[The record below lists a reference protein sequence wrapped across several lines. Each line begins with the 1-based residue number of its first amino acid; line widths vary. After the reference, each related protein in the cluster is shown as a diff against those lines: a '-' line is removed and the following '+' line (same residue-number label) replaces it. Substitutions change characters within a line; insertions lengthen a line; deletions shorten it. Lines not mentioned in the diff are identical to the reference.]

1 MFPFQLCWQH
11 VVRQKAHL
19 HAFIRSFIQQV
30 LLNKSVID
38 LSVSSIHKSCGQ
50 MGVVENEQWKMNV
63 SVKSIPGA
71 PEGLVK
77 TWSEQWTSPGSRVLG
92 THLTHGLFSGY

>member
-1 MFPFQLCWQH
+1 MFLFQLRWQH

-19 HAFIRSFIQQV
+19 HAFIHSFIQQV

-38 LSVSSIHKSCGQ
+38 LSVSSSHKSCGQ
-50 MGVVENEQWKMNV
+50 MGVIDNEQWKTKV
-63 SVKSIPGA
+63 SVKGILGA
-71 PEGLVK
+71 PGGLVK
-77 TWSEQWTSPGSRVLG
+77 TWSEQWTSPGSRMLG